1 MADFMGK
8 SFSFN
13 TENRMESLTNRIEE
27 IEQMSAGK
35 VPYDPGVARANPVPN
50 PSAVGA
56 NVNPAQAQQFQA
68 MMQMMQAKMLSSG
81 LGNNNDDKQS
91 GLESMMQGFG
101 MQGMGA
107 MNGMAMPGG
116 MPGIPGMQGVPGMG
130 GMNGMAMPSGMQG
143 IPGMQGMPT
152 QPGMGMQG
160 IDPALLQQMSQIQM
174 MKNY

>member
-1 MADFMGK
+1 MAEFMGQ

-13 TENRMESLTNRIEE
+13 TENRIQNISNRINELE
-27 IEQMSAGK
+27 RMGAEKI
-35 VPYDPGVARANPVPN
+35 PYDPEVAKANPVPN
-50 PSAVGA
+50 PSAIGT
-56 NVNPAQAQQFQA
+56 NVNPAQAKQFQA

-81 LGNNNDDKQS
+81 LGDNDNKQDS

-101 MQGMGA
+101 MQGMG
-107 MNGMAMPGG
+107 GGG
-116 MPGIPGMQGVPGMG
+116 MPGGIPGMPGMGGVPGMQGLPGA
-130 GMNGMAMPSGMQG
+130 GMSA
-143 IPGMQGMPT
+143 

>member
-13 TENRMESLTNRIEE
+13 TENRMENLTNRIEQ
-27 IEQMSAGK
+27 IEQMGAEK
-35 VPYDPGVARANPVPN
+35 VPYDPEVAKANPVPN
-50 PSAVGA
+50 PSAVGT

-68 MMQMMQAKMLSSG
+68 MMQMMQAKMLSTG
-81 LGNNNDDKQS
+81 LGNNDDDKQS

-101 MQGMGA
+101 MQGMGG

-116 MPGIPGMQGVPGMG
+116 M
-130 GMNGMAMPSGMQG
+130 QG
-143 IPGMQGMPT
+143 IP
-152 QPGMGMQG
+152 GMQG